1 MSRVKETLLD
11 SPPAAKPKKLSQ
23 MKRDVLDIV
32 RFAHGRGVVNM
43 TATEIQRI
51 YEKQPGKTGGA
62 RGRVADGYF
71 AGRVSEMVRDG
82 WLLRSSKRQCQEKRG
97 RDDVGTVRAPAAA
110 ASGAQEARAPASLAG
125 PVGCD
130 ISGLTK

>member
-11 SPPAAKPKKLSQ
+11 SPPATKPKKLSQ

-51 YEKQPGKTGGA
+51 YEKQPGKTGSA

-82 WLLRSSKRQCQEKRG
+82 WLLRSSKRQCLEKRG
-97 RDDVGTVRAPAAA
+97 RDDVNTVRAPA
-110 ASGAQEARAPASLAG
+110 GAQEARAPAAPATST
-125 PVGCD
+125 D
-130 ISGLTK
+130 

>member
-1 MSRVKETLLD
+1 MGRVSETLLV
-11 SPPAAKPKKLSQ
+11 SAPPAAKPKKLSQ

-32 RFAHGRGVVNM
+32 RFAHGRGVADM

-82 WLLRSSKRQCQEKRG
+82 WLLRSAKRQCREKG
-97 RDDVGTVRAPAAA
+97 SENVNTVRAPAAA
-110 ASGAQEARAPASLAG
+110 ATGTPSALAAT
-125 PVGCD
+125 D
-130 ISGLTK
+130 